1 MAEKIKDVKDL
12 DVYQKAYKASLEIH
26 KLSLK
31 FPKEEQFALASQ
43 IRSSS
48 KSICAN
54 LAEGFGR
61 QVHSKQDFKRY
72 LGIAIGSADETKVW
86 LDYCKDLGYLESDK
100 HLSLSKEYKDLA
112 RMLTGLYRN
121 WG

>member
-1 MAEKIKDVKDL
+1 MADKIRDVKDL

-31 FPKEEQFALASQ
+31 FPKEEQFSLASQ

-61 QVHSKQDFKRY
+61 QVHSKQEFKRY
-72 LGIAIGSADETKVW
+72 LGIAIGSADETQVW
-86 LDYCKDLGYLESDK
+86 LDYCKDLGYLEADK
-100 HLSLSKEYKDLA
+100 HQNLSREYKDVA